1 MSHYD
6 LCSNNL
12 LKRRRVHSVWPGTE
26 SVSYLGP
33 KIWDLVP
40 NEIKESELP
49 MLSNSKSK
57 DGSLKDVHTEYA
69 KYISDSG
76 GYNNIEKLVLSETK
90 LYVVTIIIVLKCSI
104 ISDYYSSYVLPLIL
118 VFFLFFNV
126 G

>member
-6 LCSNNL
+6 LCYNNL

-33 KIWDLVP
+33 KIWNLVP

-57 DGSLKDVHTEYA
+57 DG
-69 KYISDSG
+69 
-76 GYNNIEKLVLSETK
+76 
-90 LYVVTIIIVLKCSI
+90 
-104 ISDYYSSYVLPLIL
+104 P
-118 VFFLFFNV
+118 
-126 G
+126 